1 MSVEAVLRGTRR
13 ELSSV
18 VVESLTAAQCAVLVS
33 ELARTE
39 KACAGLRALVAARLG
54 SIDKTKGPGWLSRRT
69 GTTSSVAKRET
80 EAASVA
86 RKCPKLEDAM
96 RDGSLSL
103 EQATEIA
110 R

>member
-18 VVESLTAAQCAVLVS
+18 VVESLTAAQCATLVS

-54 SIDKTKGPGWLSRRT
+54 SIDPTKGSRWLSRRT
-69 GTTSSVAKRET
+69 GTTSSKAKRET
-80 EAASVA
+80 EAAKTAS
-86 RKCPKLEDAM
+86 KCPKLREAWS
-96 RDGSLSL
+96 DG
-103 EQATEIA
+103 
-110 R
+110 